1 MNSIRPLVSIA
12 LALVLVVTLSS
23 AFIRLSQSDLQAS
36 RGTAGY
42 GAQAGTAA
50 VALSEESPVFFA
62 RVLHRIAASAAGLL
76 FLAIAA
82 LGWRR
87 WRSDSRRAAAVALV
101 VLAGL
106 LAWLGKYT
114 PSTLPAVM
122 LGNLLGG
129 MALLGLLAW
138 LRQCTAGGETPR
150 AQPRVWTAL
159 ALAALPIALGVTM
172 MFVDLPVAIAMAH
185 NAVAFLVLIALAGM
199 LPRPGPQE
207 MRT

>member
-23 AFIRLSQSDLQAS
+23 AFIRLSQSGLPCRDWPAC
-36 RGTAGY
+36 Y

-62 RVLHRIAASAAGLL
+62 RVLHRIAASVAGLL

-87 WRSDSRRAAAVALV
+87 WRGDSRRAAAMALV

>member
-1 MNSIRPLVSIA
+1 MNLIRRLVSIA

-23 AFIRLSQSDLQAS
+23 AFIRLSQSGPPCPEWPAC
-36 RGTAGY
+36 Y

-50 VALSEESPVFFA
+50 AALPEEPPVFFA
-62 RVLHRIAASAAGLL
+62 RVLHRIAASVAGIL
-76 FLAIAA
+76 FLAIAV
-82 LGWRR
+82 LGWHR
-87 WRSDSRRAAAVALV
+87 WRNDSRRTVAVALV

-138 LRQCTAGGETPR
+138 LRECTARGERPR
-150 AQPRVWTAL
+150 AQRRVWIAL
-159 ALAALPIALGVTM
+159 ALAALQIALGVLM
-172 MFVDLPVAIAMAH
+172 VFVDFPAPLTLAH
-185 NAVAFLVLIALAGM
+185 SAVAFLVLIVLASM
-199 LPRPGPQE
+199 LPRLGPKE
-207 MRT
+207 SPR